1 MIPLFTPATAR
12 KDVNKTQG
20 DGELAKLANLNRLV
34 ENVNTIVAE
43 GIPAADPTLTFTTV
57 GAINTL
63 IASILTQITA
73 ADSASTGGT
82 KVAQSRTLPYITA
95 DAGSLGNGNAETV
108 SSITFPGITLLGS
121 ISLDGYLNLT
131 TINLPSVVRIFGNF
145 EFYNLTSLTT
155 LSAPNLVSAEGPE
168 RIIQGAT
175 SLQSLSLPS
184 YTSLLTITDAPA
196 LTSVVLS
203 DTVFNLDITDAPL
216 LTTVSSDASTVSLIM
231 TEDTSTVGI
240 TNLTSTNFPNVTNL
254 KLQGYKGTTLSFPLV
269 TVFGVSIYN
278 DISTLTINLPSVTTI
293 TVFEIN
299 NTSLTSI
306 TVPPTV
312 VNINSGDVAVAYNSS
327 LTSLSL
333 GVIGTLKRIDD
344 TQLIFTENAL
354 NVASV
359 NGILALLVS
368 LDGTNGTTLF
378 GPGRNVQLVGGTNAA
393 PTGQG
398 LIDKAT
404 LQARGVT
411 IDTN

>member
-1 MIPLFTPATAR
+1 MIPLFKPATAK
-12 KDVNKTQG
+12 KDVNKTPG

-34 ENVNTIVAE
+34 ENVNTIVAN
-43 GIPAADPTLTFTTV
+43 GIPAAAPTLTFTTV

-63 IASILTQITA
+63 IASILTKITA

-82 KVAQSRTLPYITA
+82 KVAQSRTLPYITG

-168 RIIQGAT
+168 RIIQNAT

-184 YTSLLTITDAPA
+184 YTSLLVINGAPA
-196 LTSVVLS
+196 LTSLVLS
-203 DTVFNLDITDAPL
+203 DTTFDLDITDAPL
-216 LTTVSSDASTVSLIM
+216 LTTVSSGASTVRLIM
-231 TEDTSTVGI
+231 DSFTVGI

-254 KLQGYKGTTLSFPLV
+254 ALLGYKGTTLSFPLV
-269 TVFGVSIYN
+269 TNFSIEIYD

-293 TVFEIN
+293 NTFIIE
-299 NTSLTSI
+299 NTSVTGSI

-312 VNINSGDVAVAYNSS
+312 VNITNDIAIQGNSL
-327 LTSLSL
+327 LTSFSL
-333 GVIGTLKRIDD
+333 GVIGTLKQIADKQIYFLD
-344 TQLIFTENAL
+344 NAL
-354 NVASV
+354 GAASV

-368 LDGTNGTTLF
+368 LDGTNGTTLW
-378 GPGRNVQLVGGTNAA
+378 GPACEINISGGTNAA

-398 LIDKAT
+398 ITDVAT
-404 LQARGVT
+404 LQARGCTVT
-411 IDTN
+411 TN

>member
-1 MIPLFTPATAR
+1 MAKSNIYIKSGLWKNTDKPV
-12 KDVNKTQG
+12 K
-20 DGELAKLANLNRLV
+20 GELSLDSV
-34 ENVNTIVAE
+34 VDTIISS
-43 GIPAADPTLTFTTV
+43 GIPAADPTVTFSTV

-63 IASILTQITA
+63 TVDILTQITA

-82 KVAQSRTLPYITA
+82 KIAQSRTLPYITG
-95 DAGSLGNGNAETV
+95 DAGSLGNGAAETV

-121 ISLDGYLNLT
+121 ISLTDYLNLT
-131 TINLPSVVRIFGNF
+131 TINLPSVVTIASNF

-155 LSAPNLVSAEGPE
+155 ISAPNLVSAGGQN

-184 YTSLLTITDAPA
+184 YTSLLVITDAPA

-203 DTVFNLDITDAPL
+203 DTVFDLDIANAPL
-216 LTTVSSDASTVSLIM
+216 FTTVSSDASTVRLVMDNSN
-231 TEDTSTVGI
+231 VPI
-240 TNLTSTNFPNVTNL
+240 TDLTSTNFPNVTNL
-254 KLQGYKGTTLSFPLV
+254 TLIGYKGTTLSFPLV
-269 TVFGVSIYN
+269 TTFGVELNYE
-278 DISTLTINLPSVTTI
+278 ISTLTIDLPNVTA
-293 TVFEIN
+293 IN
-299 NTSLTSI
+299 SFIIENTLVTSI

-312 VNINSGDVAVAYNSS
+312 VNIYGGISIAYNSL

-333 GVIGTLKRIDD
+333 GVIGTIKRIDD
-344 TQLIFTENAL
+344 IQIVFSSNAL
-354 NVASV
+354 DEASV

-378 GPGRNVQLVGGTNAA
+378 GPSHSVVLDGGTNAA

-404 LQARGVT
+404 LQARGALIT
-411 IDTN
+411 TN